1 MNFIV
6 TRSSD
11 SLNDKPTEIEISTL
25 EELLD
30 YSKRVGHALIVSTYY
45 YEKNENVER
54 PSIEIYDDY
63 RE

>member
-11 SLNDKPTEIEISTL
+11 SFNDKPTEIEISTL

-30 YSKRVGHALIVSTYY
+30 YSKRIGHALIISNYY
-45 YEKNENVER
+45 YEKNEEVER

>member
-11 SLNDKPTEIEISTL
+11 NWNDKPTEIEISTL

-30 YSKRVGHALIVSTYY
+30 YSKRVGHPLIVSTYY
-45 YEKNENVER
+45 FEKLEKVER